1 MISSMSKVGCTSMVI
16 VFILPMRNSDE
27 LTTGKTHPSLVLTNF
42 KRQIF
47 SLSAPKHPENDKINM
62 TNPMDKMTT
71 TGSSGIEVNSAT
83 SSKNPFSVQAHIPH
97 VNKSNP
103 SS

>member
-1 MISSMSKVGCTSMVI
+1 MKPFKIARITLFCDATLS
-16 VFILPMRNSDE
+16 R
-27 LTTGKTHPSLVLTNF
+27 LVLTNF

-47 SLSAPKHPENDKINM
+47 SLSAPKHPENDKINI